1 MRVIKSTVDI
11 AKIRALTQD
20 KPVGL
25 VPTMGALH
33 MGHIS
38 LVNQAIER
46 CPLVIVTIYV
56 NPTQFNDKED
66 LKKYPRNIEK
76 DLELLGKVMRSE
88 DIVFTPADE
97 DIYPVKDTRIFNFG
111 NLDKV
116 MEGKHRPG
124 HFNGVGQVVSR
135 LFSITEP
142 DIAFFG
148 QKDFQQLTIIRELVR
163 QSGNRPEIVGCQII
177 REPDGLAMSS
187 RNQLLLPEIRKNA
200 GVIYATISK
209 ASLMPGEKTIEEI
222 KNYVSSTIN
231 KIKGFKT
238 EYFEIVDF
246 EKLIPVTNRAD
257 MNSNTRYYGC
267 IAVIAGNIRLIDNIE
282 IDCIDPK
289 G

>member
-1 MRVIKSTVDI
+1 MRVIKSVDDLTG
-11 AKIRALTQD
+11 IRALAQK

-38 LVNQAIER
+38 LVSQAIER

-56 NPTQFNDKED
+56 NPTQFNDKKD

-76 DLELLGKVMRSE
+76 DLELLGKVMRND
-88 DIVFTPADE
+88 DIVFTPGDK
-97 DIYPVKDTRIFNFG
+97 DIYPVKDTRIFDFG

-116 MEGKHRPG
+116 MEGEHRPG

-135 LFSITEP
+135 LFSIIEP

-163 QSGNRPEIVGCQII
+163 QSGNKPEIVACPII

-187 RNQLLLPEIRKNA
+187 RNQLLTPEIRENA
-200 GVIYATISK
+200 GVIYNTISK
-209 ASLMPGEKTIEEI
+209 VSPMLKVMNLEEVKDFVI
-222 KNYVSSTIN
+222 SSNQQN
-231 KIKGFKT
+231 KKGS
-238 EYFEIVDF
+238 EQSIL
-246 EKLIPVTNRAD
+246 KL
-257 MNSNTRYYGC
+257 
-267 IAVIAGNIRLIDNIE
+267 
-282 IDCIDPK
+282 
-289 G
+289 